1 MRILTGDE
9 CGLLKEYLPSQV
21 KAPSK
26 DAADPTATV
35 VVTSDGIRRINNAE
49 QMARRNAVVGLTW
62 MPEHH
67 HFAALRVDGTVQVWE
82 GTYEAHQAGAYR
94 PNVEIAR
101 VFSSSTA
108 DDNTNN
114 RQSDDDV
121 ENETASSASSDDV
134 NNNPPRAIGIH
145 SWSSHNRL
153 VACNTAGTIAVID
166 PFAQE
171 QENCVVKKFETFASS
186 SSSIETTKQQREEQS
201 SSRSSTIQTTAFALN
216 PEDGIAAV
224 GAKDRETVLWDV
236 NTGTQV
242 WKAKN
247 LPPDPQTLLQPRVW
261 PTTACFFPDNRNLL
275 AVGSAYHQVRIY
287 DVRMPSSSS
296 SSDGGAGT
304 IKMQRRPIQYTDEKN
319 TYLEHR
325 ITALCPLPSSSH
337 EIVVGD
343 AGGYLQ
349 SLDRRQLT
357 GGANVQRNRAT
368 PVLGRFVGP
377 AGSVRQLALYNNN
390 NNNDNNNQQQQRLV
404 CVGLDRMLRIY
415 DVRSRRQLQTVYLKQ
430 RLNCVLVSD
439 EALVEDDND
448 NDDDDDVDDSDIDQ
462 EDNVQ
467 DYVDSDNEGNS
478 NEDDDDVVE
487 TIDGMPQGSSSESE
501 DDDNN
506 GDEDASSSEDGAGG
520 GGDSNDDASSEEA
533 ETSPRKRRRR

>member
-9 CGLLKEYLPSQV
+9 CGLLKEFLPSQV
-21 KAPSK
+21 KAPLSK
-26 DAADPTATV
+26 DAPADPTAAV
-35 VVTSDGIRRINNAE
+35 VVTSDGIRRINAAE
-49 QMARRNAVVGLTW
+49 SMARRNAVVGLSW

-67 HFAALRVDGTVQVWE
+67 HFASLRVDGTVQVWE
-82 GTYEAHQAGAYR
+82 GTYEVHQAGTYR
-94 PNVEIAR
+94 PTVEIPR
-101 VFSSSTA
+101 VFSSS
-108 DDNTNN
+108 
-114 RQSDDDV
+114 DDD
-121 ENETASSASSDDV
+121 ENETASASASDDDTP
-134 NNNPPRAIGIH
+134 NNPPRAIGIH
-145 SWSSHNRL
+145 SWPTHNRL

-171 QENCVVKKFETFASS
+171 QENCIVKKFETFSS
-186 SSSIETTKQQREEQS
+186 TETKSKQQQQS
-201 SSRSSTIQTTAFALN
+201 SKPSSIQTTAFELN

-224 GAKDRETVLWDV
+224 GAKDRQTVLWDV
-236 NTGTQV
+236 NTGTQI

-247 LPPDPQTLLQPRVW
+247 LPPDPQTLLQPRIW

-287 DVRMPSSSS
+287 DIRTPSSS
-296 SSDGGAGT
+296 SSDGAAGT

-319 TYLEHR
+319 AYLEHR

-349 SLDRRQLT
+349 SLDLRQLT
-357 GGANVQRNRAT
+357 GGANVQRHRAT

-377 AGSVRQLALYNNN
+377 AGSVRQLALYNS
-390 NNNDNNNQQQQRLV
+390 NNQQQQRLV

-439 EALVEDDND
+439 EALVQDDSNE
-448 NDDDDDVDDSDIDQ
+448 NDSDIDQ

-467 DYVDSDNEGNS
+467 DYVHSDDGDNSDDDTSVEVEG
-478 NEDDDDVVE
+478 DDVVE
-487 TIDGMPQGSSSESE
+487 TIDGIPPGSSSEGG
-501 DDDNN
+501 DDG
-506 GDEDASSSEDGAGG
+506 GDEDASSSADDTGG
-520 GGDSNDDASSEEA
+520 SGDSNDDESSQEA
-533 ETSPRKRRRR
+533 ETSPRKRIRR